1 MRAGVAVSESGTW
14 HVDPASLR
22 HLASAMVMA
31 VSDTS
36 HCTHRLPSQL
46 LQHQPCPPIDAVGAK
61 RYILGSAAAQPCM
74 LATLAGFGGAQPV
87 PCAVHG

>member
-1 MRAGVAVSESGTW
+1 MAVSESGTW
-14 HVDPASLR
+14 HVDPESLR

-31 VSDTS
+31 VSGPS
-36 HCTHRLPSQL
+36 HCIHRLLSQS

-61 RYILGSAAAQPCM
+61 RYIFRGAAAQPCM

-87 PCAVHG
+87 PCAVHR